1 MIAHHFSVTNLKRTS
16 LLNLQKSL
24 SLIIILLVVTSV
36 SASRS
41 ITSFVG
47 VVWTER
53 CHTPRIPSLQ
63 LHPYQGQIAAYSSR
77 VTSNS
82 NNNKHRHALCG
93 WKLNGDDN
101 DEETKRLIEETRIKV
116 LQSRRQQIRQT
127 LQAAEKLRNFRIQNG
142 YIPEIDAVTGKPIKE
157 DGKVAVTLTAFV
169 VTVGAIVLRIG
180 GRAALVSAVGLDFLS
195 ESPELKDNLEYILQ
209 TADTMDP
216 ITKGLLFTA
225 GWTAVKVLCF
235 DAGGVILALASGILF
250 GGVIPGAIASAT
262 AATIGSTVAFTMAKI
277 DSPIRTKALSLL
289 EEYPSLRGIERVVAR
304 DGVKAVLTLRLAPVL
319 PIPIGMYSYIY
330 GVTNVPVAEF
340 MGGIFLGSLKP
351 YLLDSY
357 IGYFGKEIVQG
368 TTDVTDGGLQDYLL
382 LGALGISILIGV
394 FASQLASETWDS
406 VIQEVEAEQ
415 KTKDGSSDKVVDED
429 DGITRSMFGIDVP
442 DWIIGFQLGIQ
453 AANERISDL
462 ILIEHNAQVWNYTTN
477 TELSARRGIPLLP
490 VELDPAKFVNSPE
503 RQLINQ
509 GLDFGQDFCNGL
521 VLSPLLFTA
530 FFKYADPFYDPE
542 NDKSLTN
549 NDTQVSQFKSSTA
562 AAMTEIVIP
571 SIALVNTSVPLNDQ
585 EVLLNQLEMLRS
597 ITQQRLSDL
606 DDKLRQS

>member
-1 MIAHHFSVTNLKRTS
+1 MV
-16 LLNLQKSL
+16 LLHRLLQERAVHSQCTAAVQMSRPLHL
-24 SLIIILLVVTSV
+24 SLYIVLLIVVTSV
-36 SASRS
+36 SSFEQSFTIGISKPWIHTYRRTMVTTNPVTIRS
-41 ITSFVG
+41 SQPKKF
-47 VVWTER
+47 
-53 CHTPRIPSLQ
+53 HQ
-63 LHPYQGQIAAYSSR
+63 LY
-77 VTSNS
+77 
-82 NNNKHRHALCG
+82 G
-93 WKLNGDDN
+93 WKMNGDN
-101 DEETKRLIEETRIKV
+101 SDEETKQLIEETRIKV

-127 LQAAEKLRNFRIQNG
+127 LQAAERLRNFRISNG
-142 YIPEIDAVTGKPIKE
+142 YTPEIDVSTGKPIKE
-157 DGKVAVTLTAFV
+157 DGKVAVSLTAFV
-169 VTVGAIVLRIG
+169 VTVGAIVLRVG

-195 ESPELKDNLEYILQ
+195 DSPELKENLEYILQ
-209 TADTMDP
+209 TADTMDVW
-216 ITKGLLFTA
+216 TKGLLFTA

-340 MGGIFLGSLKP
+340 MSGIFLGSLKP

-368 TTDVTDGGLQDYLL
+368 MDVTDGGLQDYLL

-415 KTKDGSSDKVVDED
+415 QAKNESSDEVMEETDGVVRN
-429 DGITRSMFGIDVP
+429 IFGLDVP
-442 DWIIGFQLGIQ
+442 DWIVGFQLGIQ
-453 AANERISDL
+453 AANERISEL
-462 ILIEHNAQVWNYTTN
+462 IVVEHNAQVWNYTN
-477 TELSARRGIPLLP
+477 NVEGSKRKGIPLLP
-490 VELDPAKFVNSPE
+490 AELDPAKYVNSPE
-503 RQLINQ
+503 RQQINQ

-521 VLSPLLFTA
+521 VLSPLLFTT
-530 FFKYADPFYDPE
+530 FLKYADPLYDAE
-542 NDKSLTN
+542 NDKTLQPSDVITILATRPLIQEFN
-549 NDTQVSQFKSSTA
+549 STA
-562 AAMTEIVIP
+562 TDTRI
-571 SIALVNTSVPLNDQ
+571 LSVGMEDPPDAINQ
-585 EVLLNQLEMLRS
+585 REVLLNQLNVLRS
-597 ITQQRLSDL
+597 ITEQRISDL
-606 DDKLRQS
+606 DDKLRQK